1 MILRGFSG
9 WPGGVQHVALGVF
22 DGVHLG
28 HRSLIGDLVAGARG
42 TGAGTVAATFDPL
55 PEVAFGG
62 SLAGSTLSTIDERS
76 SLLREAG
83 VGEVAVFLFD
93 AAFAEQTAPGFLE
106 QLASACDVRVIVVG
120 HDFRF
125 GRGRH
130 GDVALLAKH
139 GQQRGFSVR
148 TVEPVRLDG
157 EVVSSTR
164 VRGALRAGDL
174 RAAEALLA
182 RRYAVSGTVEPGEQ
196 RGRTLGYPTVN
207 VATPVEKVLPSDG
220 IYACWVDVR
229 GTRHQAATSL
239 GTRPTFG
246 GGPRAL
252 ECHLLDFSGDLY
264 GQRVTVTFVQRLR
277 DEQRF
282 SDAESL
288 VRQIAIDV
296 DDTRAALGSGEGGL
310 GPTR

>member
-1 MILRGFSG
+1 MTIRGFRG
-9 WPGGVQHVALGVF
+9 WPGGEQHVALGVF

-28 HRSLIGDLVAGARG
+28 HRSLIRDLVAGARG
-42 TGAGTVAATFDPL
+42 AGAGTVAATFDPL

-62 SLAGSTLSTIDERS
+62 PLAGSTLSTIDERAA
-76 SLLREAG
+76 LLREAG
-83 VGEVAVFLFD
+83 AGTVAVFPFD
-93 AAFAEQTAPGFLE
+93 AAFAEQTAPEFLE
-106 QLASACDVRVIVVG
+106 QLGSSCDIRLIVVG

-125 GRGRH
+125 GRGRD
-130 GDVALLAKH
+130 GDVALLAEH
-139 GQQRGFSVR
+139 GQRRGFSVR
-148 TVEPVRLDG
+148 AIEPVRLDG

-164 VRGALRAGDL
+164 VREALRGGDL

-182 RRYAVSGTVEPGEQ
+182 RRYAVSGTVERGEQ
-196 RGRTLGYPTVN
+196 RGRTLGYPTLN
-207 VATPVEKVLPSDG
+207 VATPVEKLLPADG

-229 GTRHQAATSL
+229 GAGHRAATSL

-264 GQRVTVTFVQRLR
+264 GEQVTVTFVQRLR

-288 VRQIAIDV
+288 VRQIAADV
-296 DDTRAALGSGEGGL
+296 EQTRRVLQ
-310 GPTR
+310 